1 MTGNQYLL
9 LGYAVSI
16 GLLWG
21 YALSLWLT
29 SRALTRQA
37 ERSSQSSE
45 NGASR

>member
-37 ERSSQSSE
+37 KRTSPSSE
-45 NGASR
+45 KGASQ